1 MSNKERILWIDIAK
15 GLGILLVIIQH
26 LEIGLLSK
34 WASTFNIPL
43 FFFLSGYVFST
54 KYDFKTFIKR
64 KCKGFL
70 VPYVCL
76 GIPMIV
82 FQLIADRHYGE
93 LNLSSIVGLLID
105 FIVQRRLWTLWFI
118 TCLFL
123 MNIIFY
129 LIVSFAKSFRK
140 VSVIIAFL
148 TILGILYYHFIG
160 VELIWNLD
168 VCFTMAIFF
177 YAGYYC
183 KVYKNKAISLFK
195 FRLWILPLAL
205 AGNILFSYLSYV
217 ISGSTLVVSWSLYG
231 FEPFTFISAFFGVY
245 FIIILS
251 MAIRL
256 EPIRYIGENSL
267 IYFAWHQTLF
277 IPVTYKVLNVIFN
290 IFKLPLLDDGV
301 LVWQIVY
308 QLSALVIILLAITV
322 LNLIISRSKLRFII
336 GK

>member
-1 MSNKERILWIDIAK
+1 MSNKERIIWIDIAK
-15 GLGILLVIIQH
+15 GLGILLVILQH
-26 LEIGLLSK
+26 LEVGLLGK
-34 WASTFNIPL
+34 WISTFNMPL

-54 KYDFKTFIKR
+54 KYDFVSFVKR
-64 KCKGFL
+64 KCKTL
-70 VPYVCL
+70 LIPYVFL
-76 GIPMIV
+76 GMTMVV
-82 FQLIADRHYGE
+82 FQLISYCYYGE
-93 LNLSSIVGLLID
+93 ISVNNVLKLLSD
-105 FIVQRRLWTLWFI
+105 FVLQRRLWTLWFI

-148 TILGILYYHFIG
+148 TILGILYYRFIG

-168 VCFTMAIFF
+168 VCFTMMIFF

-183 KVYKNKAISLFK
+183 KVYKNNVTSLFK

-308 QLSALVIILLAITV
+308 QLSALIIILLAITV
-322 LNLIISRSKLRFII
+322 LNLIISRSKFRFTI